1 MPQSSALEAP
11 PLATRLSA
19 TTTLVLLC
27 IAQLLAMSLWF
38 AGTAVLPQLA
48 QQWRAGLGT
57 TAWLT
62 LAVQLGFVLGAL
74 LSAIFNLADVFSA
87 PRLLVFSTIAAA
99 LFNLG
104 FAAFAEDSI
113 AAAIAFRFLTGA
125 ALAGV
130 YPVGMKILAGWFR
143 KGRGLALGWMIG
155 ALSFGSALPHG
166 IGALGGVGEG
176 SWHAVQP
183 LVLTSSVLAM
193 IGAIIMA
200 AFIRNGPFAAP
211 SPPFDMG
218 QVGELLAFRNRRLAL
233 ANFGYLGHMWEL
245 YSMWG
250 WMAVILAQSAKLT
263 AANRTATSPL
273 AIRSVL
279 TDSAALKGAT
289 FLAIAI
295 GIVGCVWAGWVSD
308 RVPATG
314 SQIAQRSRVTIIAMA
329 VSALCCLLT
338 AVFFGN
344 VYAVMAISMVW
355 GISVI
360 ADSAQ
365 FSAVISEVA
374 DPRYVGTAL
383 TLQVALGF
391 LLTAVSIRVT
401 AALGEHY
408 GWRIAVA
415 SLAIGP
421 VMGIWAMLRL
431 QKSQGDKRMA

>member
-1 MPQSSALEAP
+1 
-11 PLATRLSA
+11 
-19 TTTLVLLC
+19 
-27 IAQLLAMSLWF
+27 MSLWF

-48 QQWRAGLGT
+48 QQWRAGLGV

-74 LSAIFNLADVFSA
+74 LSAVFNLADVFSA
-87 PRLLVFSTIAAA
+87 PRLLVVSTIAAA

-104 FAAFAEDSI
+104 FAAFAAGSI
-113 AAAIAFRFLTGA
+113 PAAIAFRFLTGA

-143 KGRGLALGWMIG
+143 QGRGLALGWLIG

-166 IGALGGVGEG
+166 IGALGGVGDG
-176 SWHAVQP
+176 SWRAVQP
-183 LVLTSSVLAM
+183 LVLTSSGLAL
-193 IGAIIMA
+193 IGAMIMA
-200 AFIRNGPFAAP
+200 AFVRNGPFAAP

-250 WMAVILAQSAKLT
+250 WIAVILAQSAKLT
-263 AANRTATSPL
+263 AANRAATAPVDL
-273 AIRSVL
+273 VVSVL
-279 TDSAALKGAT
+279 TTSATLKAAA

-308 RVPATG
+308 RVPPAG

-329 VSALCCLLT
+329 VSAACCLLT
-338 AVFFGN
+338 AVFFDN
-344 VYAVMAISMVW
+344 VYAVMAISLVW

-365 FSAVISEVA
+365 VSAVISEVA

-391 LLTAVSIRVT
+391 LLTSVSIRVT
-401 AALGEHY
+401 AAIGEHY

-421 VMGIWAMLRL
+421 VLGIWAMMRL
-431 QKSQGDKRMA
+431 QKSHS